1 MALFRDGLPAAAGI
15 ATGPAHLLHWEIPE
29 VPHRVV
35 DEEAVEAEI
44 ARFTEAREWA
54 KERTRELRER
64 TEARIGRVEA
74 RIFDPQLLMLDDSEV
89 VAGTERYI
97 RDLRL
102 AAARAFAWR
111 ILELRSLWTRIG
123 SPMILDRLN
132 DLDDLQIR
140 LQHRLLGHD
149 DPSDLAALGSPVVVV
164 TRNLTPSFVAQMDP
178 EYVLGIAAEQGTRTS
193 HWAILARSMG
203 IPAVVGLGALN
214 GMVSEGDEVILDGRV
229 GRLIVAPD
237 EADRLRYRERRI
249 QIQMW
254 EEEIAVIAAMETVT
268 KDGQPFALRAN
279 LDLPV
284 EADTAR
290 AHGAQGVGLFRTE
303 FLVVGRN
310 AMPDEEEQYEAYRR
324 VTEAF
329 PTGCV
334 VIRTFD
340 LGGDKFP
347 AFLHMPKEENPFL
360 GWRAIRVCLD
370 EPELFRTQLRAL
382 LRASAHGDL
391 RIMLPL
397 VNDVDEVRR
406 ARALLEDEAERLRRE
421 RIPYNSGV
429 KLGILVETPAAAL
442 DAVEL
447 ARHSDFF
454 SIGTNDLVQY
464 TLAVDRTNSRLTPLY
479 DPFHPSVVRQLHQ
492 VARVAR
498 AAGLEVS
505 VCGEMAANPL
515 GAFLMLGLDISSLSV
530 AWSSLPEIKKAILEM
545 RVEDARAAARKALA
559 APTSREVVRCLEEGI
574 GDTVDLEVFG
584 RREGAPLPVEGTVR
598 FPGS

>member
-1 MALFRDGLPAAAGI
+1 MLIRDGLSASAGI
-15 ATGPAHLLHWEIPE
+15 ATGPAHILHWELPDA
-29 VPHRVV
+29 PHRVV
-35 DEEAVEAEI
+35 PPEQMEGELE
-44 ARFTEAREWA
+44 RFRKAREWA
-54 KERTRELRER
+54 RHRLGELQEE
-64 TEARIGRVEA
+64 TEQRLGRVEA

-89 VAGTERYI
+89 VEGTERYI
-97 RDLRL
+97 RDLHL
-102 AAARAFAWR
+102 TAARAFAWR
-111 ILELRSLWTRIG
+111 LLELRSLWTRIG

-140 LQHRLLGHD
+140 VLHHLLD
-149 DPSDLAALGSPVVVV
+149 REDPTDLKAVGSPVVIVA
-164 TRNLTPSFVAQMDP
+164 RNLTPSLVAQMRPDL
-178 EYVLGIAAEQGTRTS
+178 VLGIAAEQGTRTS
-193 HWAILARSMG
+193 HWAILARSLG
-203 IPAVVGLGALN
+203 IPAVVGLGSLN
-214 GMVSEGDEVILDGRV
+214 GLVTEGQEVILDGRV
-229 GRLIVAPD
+229 GRLIVSPED
-237 EADRLRYRERRI
+237 EDRARYRERRI
-249 QIQMW
+249 QIQEW
-254 EEEIAVIAAMETVT
+254 EEEIGVIAAMENVT
-268 KDGQPFALRAN
+268 RDGQPFSLRAN

-310 AMPDEEEQYEAYRR
+310 AMPDEEEQYEAYSR

-329 PTGCV
+329 PTGAV

-370 EPELFRTQLRAL
+370 EPHLFRTQLRAL

-397 VNDVDEVRR
+397 VNDVDEIRR
-406 ARALLEDEAERLRRE
+406 TRALLEDEAEKLRRD

-429 KLGILVETPAAAL
+429 KIGVLIETPAAAL

-447 ARHSDFF
+447 ARHADFF
-454 SIGTNDLVQY
+454 SVGTNDLVQY
-464 TLAVDRTNSRLTPLY
+464 TLAVDRTNARLAPLY
-479 DPFHPSVVRQLHQ
+479 DPFHPSVVRQLHS
-492 VARVAR
+492 VARVGR

-515 GAFLMLGLDISSLSV
+515 GAFLLLGLDILSLSV
-530 AWSSLPEIKKAILEM
+530 GWSSLPEIKKAILEM
-545 RVEDARAAARKALA
+545 RVEDARSAARKALA
-559 APTSREVVRCLEEGI
+559 APTSREVVQCLEAGI
-574 GDTVDLEVFG
+574 GGSVDLEVFG
-584 RREGAPLPVEGTVR
+584 RRNEGPLPEGLAR

>member
-1 MALFRDGLPAAAGI
+1 MLIRDGLSASAGI
-15 ATGPAHLLHWEIPE
+15 ATGPAHVLHWELPD

-35 DEEAVEAEI
+35 PPEQLEEELE
-44 ARFTEAREWA
+44 RFRKAREWA
-54 KERTRELRER
+54 RHRLGELQEE
-64 TEARIGRVEA
+64 TESRLGRVEA
-74 RIFDPQLLMLDDSEV
+74 RIFDPQILMLDDGEV
-89 VAGTERYI
+89 VEGTERYI
-97 RDLRL
+97 RDLHL
-102 AAARAFAWR
+102 TAARAFAWR
-111 ILELRSLWTRIG
+111 LLELRSLWTRVG

-140 LQHRLLGHD
+140 VLHHLLD
-149 DPSDLAALGSPVVVV
+149 REDPTDLKAVGSPVVIVA
-164 TRNLTPSFVAQMDP
+164 RNLTPSLVAQMRPDL
-178 EYVLGIAAEQGTRTS
+178 VLGIAAEQGTRTS
-193 HWAILARSMG
+193 HWAILARSLG
-203 IPAVVGLGALN
+203 IPAVVGLGSLN
-214 GMVSEGDEVILDGRV
+214 GLVTEGQEVILDGRV
-229 GRLIVAPD
+229 GRLIISPED
-237 EADRLRYRERRI
+237 EDRARYRERRI
-249 QIQMW
+249 QIQEW
-254 EEEIAVIAAMETVT
+254 EEEIGVIAAMENVT
-268 KDGQPFALRAN
+268 RDGQPFSLRAN

-310 AMPDEEEQYEAYRR
+310 AMPDEEEQYEAYSR

-329 PTGCV
+329 PTSAV

-370 EPELFRTQLRAL
+370 EPHLFRTQLRAL

-397 VNDVDEVRR
+397 VNDVDEIRR
-406 ARALLEDEAERLRRE
+406 TRALLEDEAEKLRRD

-429 KLGILVETPAAAL
+429 KIGVLIETPAAAL

-447 ARHSDFF
+447 ARHADFF
-454 SIGTNDLVQY
+454 SVGTNDLVQY
-464 TLAVDRTNSRLTPLY
+464 TLAVDRTNARLAPLY
-479 DPFHPSVVRQLHQ
+479 DPFHPSVVRQLHS
-492 VARVAR
+492 VARVGR

-515 GAFLMLGLDISSLSV
+515 GAFLLLGLDILSLSV
-530 AWSSLPEIKKAILEM
+530 GWSSLPEIKKAILEM
-545 RVEDARAAARKALA
+545 RVEDARSAARKALA
-559 APTSREVVRCLEEGI
+559 APTSREVVQCLEAGI
-574 GDTVDLEVFG
+574 GGSVDLEVFG
-584 RREGAPLPVEGTVR
+584 RRSEGPLPEGLAR

>member
-1 MALFRDGLPAAAGI
+1 MLIRDGLSASAGI
-15 ATGPAHLLHWEIPE
+15 ATGPAHILHWELPD

-35 DEEAVEAEI
+35 PLEELEGELE
-44 ARFTEAREWA
+44 RFRKAREWA
-54 KERTRELRER
+54 RHRLGELQEE
-64 TEARIGRVEA
+64 TEQRLGRVEA
-74 RIFDPQLLMLDDSEV
+74 RIFDPQILMLDDGEV
-89 VAGTERYI
+89 VEGTERYI
-97 RDLRL
+97 RDLHL
-102 AAARAFAWR
+102 TAARAFAWR
-111 ILELRSLWTRIG
+111 LLELRALWTRIG

-140 LQHRLLGHD
+140 VLHHLLD
-149 DPSDLAALGSPVVVV
+149 REDPTDLKAVGSPVVVV
-164 TRNLTPSFVAQMDP
+164 ARNLTPSLVAQMRPDL
-178 EYVLGIAAEQGTRTS
+178 VLGIAAEQGTRTS
-193 HWAILARSMG
+193 HWAILARSLG
-203 IPAVVGLGALN
+203 IPAVVGLGSLN
-214 GMVSEGDEVILDGRV
+214 GLVTDGQEVILDGRV
-229 GRLIVAPD
+229 GRLIVSPED
-237 EADRLRYRERRI
+237 EDRARYRERRI
-249 QIQMW
+249 QIQEW
-254 EEEIAVIAAMETVT
+254 EEEIGVIAAMENVT
-268 KDGQPFALRAN
+268 RDGQPFSLRAN

-284 EADTAR
+284 EAETAR

-310 AMPDEEEQYEAYRR
+310 AMPDEEEQYEAYSR

-329 PTGCV
+329 PTGAV

-370 EPELFRTQLRAL
+370 EPHLFRTQLRAL

-397 VNDVDEVRR
+397 VNDVDEIRR
-406 ARALLEDEAERLRRE
+406 TRALLEDEAEKLRRD

-429 KLGILVETPAAAL
+429 KIGVLIETPAAAL

-447 ARHSDFF
+447 ARHADFF
-454 SIGTNDLVQY
+454 SVGTNDLVQY
-464 TLAVDRTNSRLTPLY
+464 TLAVDRTNARLAPLY
-479 DPFHPSVVRQLHQ
+479 DPFHPSVVRQLHS
-492 VARVAR
+492 VARVGR

-515 GAFLMLGLDISSLSV
+515 GAFLLLGLDILSLSV
-530 AWSSLPEIKKAILEM
+530 GWSSLPEIKKAILEM
-545 RVEDARAAARKALA
+545 RVEDARSAARKALA
-559 APTSREVVRCLEEGI
+559 APTSREVVQCLEAGI
-574 GDTVDLEVFG
+574 GGSVDLEVFG
-584 RREGAPLPVEGTVR
+584 RRSEGPLPEGLAR

>member
-1 MALFRDGLPAAAGI
+1 MLIRDGLSASAGI
-15 ATGPAHLLHWEIPE
+15 ATGPAHILHWELPD

-35 DEEAVEAEI
+35 PPEQMEGELE
-44 ARFTEAREWA
+44 RFRKAREWA
-54 KERTRELRER
+54 RHRLGELQEE
-64 TEARIGRVEA
+64 TEQRLGRVEA
-74 RIFDPQLLMLDDSEV
+74 RIFDPQILMLDDGEV
-89 VAGTERYI
+89 VEGTERYI
-97 RDLRL
+97 RDLHL
-102 AAARAFAWR
+102 TAARAFAWR
-111 ILELRSLWTRIG
+111 LLELRSLWTRIG

-140 LQHRLLGHD
+140 VLHHLLD
-149 DPSDLAALGSPVVVV
+149 REDPTDLKAVGSPVVIVA
-164 TRNLTPSFVAQMDP
+164 RNLTPSLVAQMRPDL
-178 EYVLGIAAEQGTRTS
+178 VLGIAAEQGTRTS
-193 HWAILARSMG
+193 HWAILARSLG
-203 IPAVVGLGALN
+203 IPAVVGLGSLN
-214 GMVSEGDEVILDGRV
+214 GLVTEGQEVILDGRV
-229 GRLIVAPD
+229 GRLIVSPED
-237 EADRLRYRERRI
+237 EDRARYRERRI
-249 QIQMW
+249 QIQEW
-254 EEEIAVIAAMETVT
+254 EEEIGVIAAMENVT
-268 KDGQPFALRAN
+268 RDGQPFSLRAN

-310 AMPDEEEQYEAYRR
+310 AMPDEEEQYEAYSR

-329 PTGCV
+329 PTGAV

-370 EPELFRTQLRAL
+370 EPHLFRTQLRAL

-397 VNDVDEVRR
+397 VNDVDEIRR
-406 ARALLEDEAERLRRE
+406 TRALLEDEAEKLRRD

-429 KLGILVETPAAAL
+429 KIGVLIETPAAAL

-447 ARHSDFF
+447 ARHADFF
-454 SIGTNDLVQY
+454 SVGTNDLIQY
-464 TLAVDRTNSRLTPLY
+464 TLAVDRTNARLAPLY
-479 DPFHPSVVRQLHQ
+479 DPFHPSVVRQLHS
-492 VARVAR
+492 VARVGR

-515 GAFLMLGLDISSLSV
+515 GAFLLLGLDILSLSV
-530 AWSSLPEIKKAILEM
+530 GWSSLPEIKKAILEM
-545 RVEDARAAARKALA
+545 RVEDARSAARKALA
-559 APTSREVVRCLEEGI
+559 APTSREVVQCLEAGI
-574 GDTVDLEVFG
+574 GGSVDLEVFG
-584 RREGAPLPVEGTVR
+584 RRSEGPLPEGLAR